1 MKNHVQEG
9 RTLSFVAPADLAPGA
24 GVLLSATLFGVNTYQ
39 VATGATGEA
48 VIEEVFALPKAAIT
62 NTRFAAAYW
71 DNTNKVTTNVASG
84 NVLIGV
90 YTEASGPSLA
100 TPVRLIP
107 KAA

>member
-9 RTLSFVAPADLAPGA
+9 RTLPFIAPSDLAPGD
-24 GVLLSATLFGVNTYQ
+24 GVLLSATLFGVNVYQ
-39 VATGATGEA
+39 VANGSTGEA

-84 NVLIGV
+84 NVLIGF
-90 YTEASGPSLA
+90 YTEAAGPSVA